1 MSTLLADTIRKTGG
15 TAGVDIRIKN
25 TSVYESDGGTSVT
38 QNVVQGLAKAW
49 VKYDQDTPE
58 VDDSFNQSSTEDT
71 STGNF
76 KPSFSN
82 SMGNTEY
89 VVSIMAEAEVALTDR
104 CDYQQK
110 SSSTTG
116 LVHCI
121 TAENG
126 SVRDAG
132 NSNTVIHGDLA

>member
-1 MSTLLADTIRKTGG
+1 MAYGNLKFVTLTTSDA
-15 TAGVDIRIKN
+15 KN
-25 TSVYESDGGTSVT
+25 TSTEKSLDTSYIFNGV
-38 QNVVQGLAKAW
+38 AKAW

-71 STGNF
+71 SEGQF

-82 SMGNTEY
+82 SMANAEY
-89 VVSIMAEAEVALTDR
+89 VVSIMAEAEAGLTDR

-110 SSSTTG
+110 SSSTTS

-121 TAENG
+121 TAEAG
-126 SVRDAG
+126 SLRDAG